1 MNPKQ
6 KWTKKNE
13 PKKKWRTQTTKLTK
27 APSAVLR
34 SNNTTSSLSDLWIS
48 CSSVTNGNHHEICAP
63 PRGWGWVGEWMR
75 VTVRMRCEWE
85 SVRGGWDVSEC
96 ERERESLSQWG
107 WGEKGGW
114 VESEMREMS
123 FRVRVD
129 IYIYIEVGFFVIF
142 NLSNQ
147 VGSGTGSGRVFTKTW
162 TQPGPV
168 SGFFSKTQ
176 TQPYSLSGRVK
187 SDPLGSGRAGYP
199 WVGYK
204 LPSLQLNCL
213 YILHGKNYKT
223 GNL

>member
-1 MNPKQ
+1 MNQ
-6 KWTKKNE
+6 K
-13 PKKKWRTQTTKLTK
+13 KKKWRTRTTKLTK

-107 WGEKGGW
+107 WGERGGW

-129 IYIYIEVGFFVIF
+129 IYIYIYREREREREREVGFYVIF
-142 NLSNQ
+142 NLSNR
-147 VGSGTGSGRVFTKTW
+147 VRSGTG
-162 TQPGPV
+162 
-168 SGFFSKTQ
+168 
-176 TQPYSLSGRVK
+176 SGRVK
-187 SDPLGSGRAGYP
+187 SDPLGSGQAGYP